1 MNEHPKYYITYMKF
15 HADTIHDSANVIHKE
30 KMMNERIRQLA
41 EQAETKEIDYYFFDR
56 EKFAELIVRECI
68 SCVGSQADKAYLKK
82 HFGLQVESDIIYPA
96 TDESWSVE
104 TQYKR
109 KYNIAPDPDMGGI

>member
-1 MNEHPKYYITYMKF
+1 
-15 HADTIHDSANVIHKE
+15 
-30 KMMNERIRQLA
+30 MNERIRQLA
-41 EQAETKEIDYYFFDR
+41 VQSKLGSAEFGNGIQYYVATQETF

-68 SCVGSQADKAYLKK
+68 SSVGSQADKAYLKK

-104 TQYKR
+104 SQYKR
-109 KYNIAPDPDMGGI
+109 KYNIAPGAQDNPDLGGI

>member
-1 MNEHPKYYITYMKF
+1 MNEQIK
-15 HADTIHDSANVIHKE
+15 
-30 KMMNERIRQLA
+30 RLA
-41 EQAETKEIDYYFFDR
+41 TEAKLLTGWSVGEVEYQ
-56 EKFAELIVRECI
+56 KFAELIVRECI

-82 HFGLQVESDIIYPA
+82 HFGLPVESDIVYPA

-109 KYNIAPDPDMGGI
+109 KYNIAPDRDKGGI

>member
-1 MNEHPKYYITYMKF
+1 MN
-15 HADTIHDSANVIHKE
+15 HKI
-30 KMMNERIRQLA
+30 KQLA
-41 EQAETKEIDYYFFDR
+41 EQAETKEIGYYFFDR

-68 SCVGSQADKAYLKK
+68 SCVGSQGDKVYLKK
-82 HFGLQVESDIIYPA
+82 HFGLPVESDIVYPA

-109 KYNIAPDPDMGGI
+109 KYNIAPDRDMGGI

>member
-1 MNEHPKYYITYMKF
+1 MNEQIK
-15 HADTIHDSANVIHKE
+15 
-30 KMMNERIRQLA
+30 RLA
-41 EQAETKEIDYYFFDR
+41 TEAKLLTGWSVGEVEYQ
-56 EKFAELIVRECI
+56 KFAELIVRECI

-82 HFGLQVESDIIYPA
+82 HFGLPVESDIVYPA

-109 KYNIAPDPDMGGI
+109 KYNIAPDRDMGGI

>member
-1 MNEHPKYYITYMKF
+1 MN
-15 HADTIHDSANVIHKE
+15 HKIKE
-30 KMMNERIRQLA
+30 LA
-41 EQAETKEIDYYFFDR
+41 EFHSINVDVMQAIYDDITL
-56 EKFAELIVRECI
+56 LIVKECI

-109 KYNIAPDPDMGGI
+109 KYNIAPDRDMGGV

>member
-1 MNEHPKYYITYMKF
+1 
-15 HADTIHDSANVIHKE
+15 
-30 KMMNERIRQLA
+30 MNERIRELA
-41 EQAETKEIDYYFFDR
+41 EQAKTSVPAGLLVNEWIDKYNEI
-56 EKFAELIVRECI
+56 FADLIIKECI

-82 HFGLQVESDIIYPA
+82 HFGLPVASDIIYPA

-109 KYNIAPDPDMGGI
+109 KYNIAPDRDMGGI

>member
-1 MNEHPKYYITYMKF
+1 MN
-15 HADTIHDSANVIHKE
+15 HKIKE
-30 KMMNERIRQLA
+30 LA
-41 EQAETKEIDYYFFDR
+41 EQAETKEIGYYFFDR

-68 SCVGSQADKAYLKK
+68 SCVGSQGDKVYLKK
-82 HFGLQVESDIIYPA
+82 HFGLPVESDIVYPA

-109 KYNIAPDPDMGGI
+109 KYNIAPDRDMGGI